1 MTAHAPARAVMIACA
16 ILLLVGGLAPASPS
30 AAGAAFQHRIIP
42 DASHRLVRLGYDFR
56 GEELVLFGAI
66 APPLAAHGRA
76 DIVIAIEGPRRPAV
90 LWHKR
95 RLAGLWVDEPMA
107 RLADSPAFYALLASR
122 SLSEIASA
130 RVLTRLRLP
139 PEQIPLHLLDDE
151 GAMRRPASPDG
162 CGSGTEGAGAD
173 RYALRPGYR
182 NRTRG
187 RALACQFAVAGQP
200 GRRTVLSTDPVV
212 PRRRGDRS
220 GADDIRR
227 SQNRHR
233 ATGRPCGASRPVA
246 VWSGGGVAVA
256 AGRLARQSV
265 WSPTPFLGPRFFD
278 DADGEP
284 RRCHAV
290 LRSRR
295 HARFLTLPP

>member
-1 MTAHAPARAVMIACA
+1 MIACA

-151 GAMRRPASPDG
+151 GAMRPAAPPLGTAAVQALRARGLIDTRFGPDIVTVREGALWRANLRLPASLAEGRFLARILLFRDG
-162 CGSGTEGAGAD
+162 AVIAQAQMIFAARKTGIERLVARAAHRAPLLYGLAAVLLSLLAGW
-173 RYALRPGYR
+173 
-182 NRTRG
+182 
-187 RALACQFAVAGQP
+187 LASQF
-200 GRRTVLSTDPVV
+200 GRR
-212 PRRRGDRS
+212 RR
-220 GADDIRR
+220 
-227 SQNRHR
+227 
-233 ATGRPCGASRPVA
+233 
-246 VWSGGGVAVA
+246 
-256 AGRLARQSV
+256 
-265 WSPTPFLGPRFFD
+265 F
-278 DADGEP
+278 
-284 RRCHAV
+284 
-290 LRSRR
+290 
-295 HARFLTLPP
+295 